1 MSSNIGNLLPV
12 LYSHLNFEYMKE
24 ADRRSNTFLDVI
36 QIPIDVDWNLE
47 KTSQRSRDISYDNAF
62 NSTSNKIKRVLA

>member
-1 MSSNIGNLLPV
+1 
-12 LYSHLNFEYMKE
+12 MKE

-62 NSTSNKIKRVLA
+62 NSTSNKIKRALA

>member
-1 MSSNIGNLLPV
+1 MYHDKILITCCVV

-47 KTSQRSRDISYDNAF
+47 KTSQRVRDISYMIML
-62 NSTSNKIKRVLA
+62 STALQIK